1 MMFDLPKFLE
11 FGARVYNVSDGT
23 VTLYISS
30 TGYTRDELLKAVEW
44 GSYVF
49 RMAIAEETTEETT
62 LDFKIGLTENNA
74 MTVLEVISTG
84 YDAGD
89 IFKALLHAQLAI
101 KKELDPKDESYSNH
115 TKLKKEKA

>member
-1 MMFDLPKFLE
+1 MFDLPKFLE
-11 FGARVYNVSDGT
+11 FGARVYNVEDGT

-44 GSYVF
+44 GSSVF

-62 LDFKIGLTENNA
+62 LDFRIGLTENNA
-74 MTVLEVISTG
+74 MTALEVISTG

-89 IFKALLHAQLAI
+89 LFKALLHTQLAI
-101 KKELDPKDESYSNH
+101 KKELDPEDEAYSNN